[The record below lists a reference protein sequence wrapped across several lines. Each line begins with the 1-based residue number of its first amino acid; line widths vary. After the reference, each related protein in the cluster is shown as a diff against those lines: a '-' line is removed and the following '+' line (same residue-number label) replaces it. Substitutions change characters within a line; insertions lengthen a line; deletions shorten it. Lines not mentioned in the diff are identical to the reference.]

1 LGMTNPHFTRIED
14 YRDIESL
21 NMYQERIEKG
31 LQPEDTLAILAQKS
45 RDNSRTPM
53 QWNDSANAGFT
64 TGTPWIAPCR
74 NYPEINAEI
83 ALQDEDSVF
92 YCYHNLIKLRK
103 QQPILT

>member
-1 LGMTNPHFTRIED
+1 IED

-103 QQPILT
+103 QQPILTYGDY